1 MYNTPDK
8 AKLVQKWEN
17 VPGKLSIADIE
28 DRDVKENMATLLE
41 NQQHKNFSD
50 GNAFN
55 FMTEASQAS
64 NTISTSTLNDP
75 NGGQFRPM
83 TLALVRRTF
92 PVLFANKVVGVQ
104 AMSTPVGLAYAL
116 RFLYKDY
123 PDNEAA
129 FNDVA
134 KFSGFTGNEPQAA
147 GGAIPGV
154 PNPNAVPGLDTSGI
168 TSAIDTGTGAPSVS
182 GEAFQFGGT
191 GTEKMP
197 ELSFRVD
204 QTSVV
209 AQTRKMAASFSLE
222 SAQDIKA
229 MHGVD
234 IEREMLSVLQY
245 EIMAELDRELLQ
257 RMKVAAVTISYGGE
271 AVTNIDVTAS
281 NPLDGRWSQERYAG
295 IVTSIIKKANDIAIS
310 TRRGAGNFVIVS
322 GRVATALQAAGP
334 QFSRNT
340 ALVDNTTT
348 LAEVGTIN
356 GTIKVYRDS
365 YAINDYALIG
375 YKGPGISDSGIIF
388 SPYITGVTN
397 RTVAQD
403 DFSPRLGVMS
413 RYGVTDTLLGSG
425 RYYRLINYQNLAT
438 IVPG

>member
-1 MYNTPDK
+1 MYSTPDK

-17 VPGKLSIADIE
+17 VPGNLSIADIE
-28 DRDVKENMATLLE
+28 DRDTKENMATLLE
-41 NQQHKNFSD
+41 NQTTRLFND
-50 GNAFN
+50 GNAFGSLN
-55 FMTEASQAS
+55 EASQAS
-64 NTISTSTLNDP
+64 NTLGTATLNDP

-116 RFLYKDY
+116 RFLYKDF
-123 PDNEAA
+123 PQNEAA

-134 KFSGFTGNEPQAA
+134 KFSGFTGNEPQN
-147 GGAIPGV
+147 GTV
-154 PNPNAVPGLDTSGI
+154 PSVNNPNTAPGLDVSGI
-168 TSAIDTGTGAPSVS
+168 TSAIDTGVGAPSVS

-209 AQTRKMAASFSLE
+209 AKTRKMAASFSLE

-257 RMKVAAVTISYGGE
+257 RMKSAAVTISFGGE
-271 AVTNIDVTAS
+271 AVTNIDVTAN

-295 IVTSIIKKANDIAIS
+295 LITSIIKKSNDIAIS

-340 ALVDNTTT
+340 ALVDATTT

-356 GTIKVYRDS
+356 GTITVYRDS
-365 YAINDYALIG
+365 YAVNDYALIG

-397 RTVAQD
+397 RTVAQE

-413 RYGVTDTLLGSG
+413 RYGITDSLLGSG
-425 RYYRLINYQNLAT
+425 RYYRLINYQNMAA